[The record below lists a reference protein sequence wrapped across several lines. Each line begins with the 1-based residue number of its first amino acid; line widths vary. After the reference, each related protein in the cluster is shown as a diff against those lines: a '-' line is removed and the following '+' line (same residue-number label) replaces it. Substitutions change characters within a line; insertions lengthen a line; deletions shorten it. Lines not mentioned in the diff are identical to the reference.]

1 MQPDSPSPD
10 PDIVLDLDTLVGTTG
25 EPRPDSA
32 SVAAIAHATGTVIR
46 QVRLARG
53 LLLSQVSG
61 ECGVS
66 ASVLCRAE
74 LARREPR
81 LRLLLTLCGVLGIR
95 LSAVLRMAEE
105 TALPLGTQPW
115 TDDPA
120 ELLGKSSPGCSAFL
134 ARDWSA
140 TPGWVDHG

>member
-1 MQPDSPSPD
+1 MEPDSQSSD
-10 PDIVLDLDTLVGTTG
+10 LDVVLDLDALLATAD

-32 SVAAIAHATGTVIR
+32 SVAAIVHATGTVIR

-53 LLLSQVSG
+53 LLLAQASG

-81 LRLLLTLCGVLGIR
+81 LRLLLTLCGVLGVR

-105 TALPLGTQPW
+105 AALPLGTEPW

-120 ELLGKSSPGCSAFL
+120 ELLGHSSPGCAAFV
-134 ARDWSA
+134 ARDRSA
-140 TPGWVDHG
+140 TPGGVGHG